1 MLKIRVVFL
10 EIVNGEAHVH
20 GEEIGQIVVSGDN
33 LAEHF
38 PEVLGHGDLH
48 QPVCGDQRSIDGGDS
63 RHLRAA
69 VEERVLAFARYGAH
83 EHDRGFLLPPDVL
96 RHPRGQFCV
105 WYPDTI

>member
-48 QPVCGDQRSIDGGDS
+48 QPVCGDQQIG
-63 RHLRAA
+63 RASCR
-69 VEERVLAFARYGAH
+69 ERVSWT
-83 EHDRGFLLPPDVL
+83 V
-96 RHPRGQFCV
+96 
-105 WYPDTI
+105 